1 AQLDAITTALL
12 AQNDRA
18 FSMPTTLRVAAAPP
32 SHYSPAGKAGQLMN
46 DLRCFSCHSINGRGG
61 DMAPDLTWE
70 GTSVQRQWLVDFL
83 KNPNTLRP
91 ALIRRMPKFN
101 LSDSEI
107 TLLTDYMMTVYQT
120 PSFDR
125 EWQPYAAPTPTL
137 VEQGRQLF
145 YSKYSC
151 QSCHIVDTKK
161 DKGYIGPTLSQ
172 VGGRLTAAWIYHWL
186 KDPQSLRP
194 GTIEPNQHIS
204 NEDAGAL
211 TAFLMSQKGGA
222 SQKSA
227 VASAAKTRTAAG
239 AGGQK

>member
-1 AQLDAITTALL
+1 
-12 AQNDRA
+12 
-18 FSMPTTLRVAAAPP
+18 
-32 SHYSPAGKAGQLMN
+32 
-46 DLRCFSCHSINGRGG
+46 
-61 DMAPDLTWE
+61 
-70 GTSVQRQWLVDFL
+70 WLVNFF

-125 EWQPYAAPTPTL
+125 DWQPYAASTPTL
-137 VEQGRQLF
+137 IEQGRQLF

-172 VGGRLTAAWIYHWL
+172 VGGRLTAAWTYHWL

-194 GTIEPNQHIS
+194 GTIEPNQHITDQ
-204 NEDAGAL
+204 DAAAL
-211 TAFLMSQKGGA
+211 TAFLMAQKGGSQTSATASA
-222 SQKSA
+222 SQAKSHGG
-227 VASAAKTRTAAG
+227 AA